1 MTDPDVRQSGQCPSC
16 NAPVADDQR
25 YCLSCG
31 ARQGAPRVP
40 FAELLPR
47 TGAPALA
54 GGPSVAHA
62 STDQPRDWTPV
73 LALGG
78 LAALAL
84 VLVVGV
90 LIGRSNSDTSSKVA
104 AAPQVITVQG
114 SGAPAAAATTP
125 SAASNA
131 ASITEDWPSGQS
143 GYTIQLQTIPKAG
156 ATTASVGAAKSATTG
171 KGATAVGVLDGANYS
186 GLGSDYVIYS
196 GNYPTQAK
204 ASVALAK
211 LKQSF
216 PTAKVIHVVPSSGG
230 GGGGGASAGTPI
242 SAAQAQQGAGAISSL
257 NNCTGAACS
266 KAAAKI
272 TQPVATS
279 GATVPKDNKAPG
291 GGSGGAQTIG

>member
-1 MTDPDVRQSGQCPSC
+1 MTDPDVRESGQCPSC

-47 TGAPALA
+47 TGAPAIA
-54 GGPSVAHA
+54 GGPSVAYA

-73 LALGG
+73 LAVGG

-84 VLVVGV
+84 VLVIGV
-90 LIGRSNSDTSSKVA
+90 LIGRSNSDTPSKVA

-143 GYTIQLQTIPKAG
+143 GYTIQLQTVPKAG
-156 ATTASVGAAKSATTG
+156 ATTDSVSAAKSASTG
-171 KGATAVGVLDGANYS
+171 KGATAVGVLDGASYS

-204 ASVALAK
+204 ANAALAK

-216 PTAKVIHVVPSSGG
+216 PTAKVIHVVPA
-230 GGGGGASAGTPI
+230 GGASSGASTGTPV
-242 SAAQAQQGAGAISSL
+242 SSAQAQQSASAISSL
-257 NNCTGAACS
+257 TNCTGAACS
-266 KAAAKI
+266 KAAAKV
-272 TQPVATS
+272 TKPVATS
-279 GATVPKDNKAPG
+279 GTTAPKDNKAAG